1 MDKEVTIVGKFYLRN
16 GNVIDE
22 KIIFDKDDNK
32 EDIEKTIKDVRDM
45 IKKGFRE
52 DYNFQFTFGFTTFR
66 GNELVAVKIEEE
78 EWNSHFFWER
88 NDNIK
93 RICIRE

>member
-22 KIIFDKDDNK
+22 KIIFGKGDNK
-32 EDIEKTIKDVRDM
+32 EDTEKTIKDIRDM

-66 GNELVAVKIEEE
+66 GDELVAVKLEEAE
-78 EWNSHFFWER
+78 
-88 NDNIK
+88 
-93 RICIRE
+93 

>member
-78 EWNSHFFWER
+78 EWNSHFNR
-88 NDNIK
+88 
-93 RICIRE
+93 

>member
-1 MDKEVTIVGKFYLRN
+1 MKIAFLIVELEEKIMDKEVTIVGKFYLRN

-22 KIIFDKDDNK
+22 KIIFEKDDNK
-32 EDIEKTIKDVRDM
+32 EDTEKTIKDIRDM

-66 GNELVAVKIEEE
+66 GDELVAVKLEEAE
-78 EWNSHFFWER
+78 
-88 NDNIK
+88 
-93 RICIRE
+93 

>member
-22 KIIFDKDDNK
+22 KIIFEKDDNK
-32 EDIEKTIKDVRDM
+32 EDTEKTIKDIRDM

-66 GNELVAVKIEEE
+66 GDELVAVKLEEAE
-78 EWNSHFFWER
+78 
-88 NDNIK
+88 
-93 RICIRE
+93 

>member
-45 IKKGFRE
+45 IKKGFME

-78 EWNSHFFWER
+78 E
-88 NDNIK
+88 
-93 RICIRE
+93 

>member
-22 KIIFDKDDNK
+22 KIIFGKDDNK
-32 EDIEKTIKDVRDM
+32 EDTEKTIKDIRDM

-52 DYNFQFTFGFTTFR
+52 DYNFQFTSGFTTFR
-66 GNELVAVKIEEE
+66 GDELVAVKLEEAE
-78 EWNSHFFWER
+78 
-88 NDNIK
+88 
-93 RICIRE
+93 

>member
-52 DYNFQFTFGFTTFR
+52 DYNIVVQLSRHKFNLFIMNR
-66 GNELVAVKIEEE
+66 YM
-78 EWNSHFFWER
+78 
-88 NDNIK
+88 
-93 RICIRE
+93 

>member
-22 KIIFDKDDNK
+22 KIIFEKDDNK

-78 EWNSHFFWER
+78 E
-88 NDNIK
+88 
-93 RICIRE
+93 

>member
-1 MDKEVTIVGKFYLRN
+1 MSHFLLQNWRRIMDKEVTIVGKFYLRN

-78 EWNSHFFWER
+78 E
-88 NDNIK
+88 
-93 RICIRE
+93 

>member
-1 MDKEVTIVGKFYLRN
+1 MKVAFLIVELEEKIMDKEVTIVGKFYLRN

-22 KIIFDKDDNK
+22 KIIFEKDDNK
-32 EDIEKTIKDVRDM
+32 EDTEKTIKDIRDM

-66 GNELVAVKIEEE
+66 GDELVAVKLEEAE
-78 EWNSHFFWER
+78 
-88 NDNIK
+88 
-93 RICIRE
+93 

>member
-22 KIIFDKDDNK
+22 KIIFGKDDNK
-32 EDIEKTIKDVRDM
+32 EDTEKTIKDIRDM

-66 GNELVAVKIEEE
+66 GDELVAVKLEEAE
-78 EWNSHFFWER
+78 
-88 NDNIK
+88 
-93 RICIRE
+93 

>member
-1 MDKEVTIVGKFYLRN
+1 MKVAFLIVELEEKIMNKEVTIVGKFYLRN

-22 KIIFDKDDNK
+22 KIIFGKDDNK
-32 EDIEKTIKDVRDM
+32 EDTEKTIKDIRDM

-66 GNELVAVKIEEE
+66 GDELVAVKLEEAE
-78 EWNSHFFWER
+78 
-88 NDNIK
+88 
-93 RICIRE
+93 

>member
-22 KIIFDKDDNK
+22 KIIFYKDDNK

-78 EWNSHFFWER
+78 E
-88 NDNIK
+88 
-93 RICIRE
+93 

>member
-1 MDKEVTIVGKFYLRN
+1 MKVAFLIVELEEKIMDKEVTIVGKFYLRN

-22 KIIFDKDDNK
+22 KIIFGKDDNK
-32 EDIEKTIKDVRDM
+32 EDTEKTIKDIRDM

-66 GNELVAVKIEEE
+66 GDELVAVKLEEAE
-78 EWNSHFFWER
+78 
-88 NDNIK
+88 
-93 RICIRE
+93 

>member
-1 MDKEVTIVGKFYLRN
+1 MKVAFLIVELEEKIMDKEVTIVGKFYLRN

-22 KIIFDKDDNK
+22 KIIFGKGDNK
-32 EDIEKTIKDVRDM
+32 EDTEKTIKDIRDM

-66 GNELVAVKIEEE
+66 GDELVAVKLEEAE
-78 EWNSHFFWER
+78 
-88 NDNIK
+88 
-93 RICIRE
+93 

>member
-1 MDKEVTIVGKFYLRN
+1 MYRQFQNRRTVRAEFAIMDKEVTIVGKFYLRN

-78 EWNSHFFWER
+78 E
-88 NDNIK
+88 
-93 RICIRE
+93 

>member
-52 DYNFQFTFGFTTFR
+52 GYNFQFTFGFTTFR

-78 EWNSHFFWER
+78 E
-88 NDNIK
+88 
-93 RICIRE
+93 

>member
-22 KIIFDKDDNK
+22 KIIFDKDNNK
-32 EDIEKTIKDVRDM
+32 EDTEKTIKDIRDM

-66 GNELVAVKIEEE
+66 GNELVAVKLEEAE
-78 EWNSHFFWER
+78 
-88 NDNIK
+88 
-93 RICIRE
+93 

>member
-78 EWNSHFFWER
+78 E
-88 NDNIK
+88 
-93 RICIRE
+93 